1 MKVRV
6 SLLIIITVCLCLYIP
21 CFAADDDVIK
31 GSVALSLDDEA
42 EENIDAELDNA
53 NAVYYSAEKN
63 YGEEIV
69 DHYVNKS
76 DLLGYLD
83 SPYVSPFSS
92 MIAGNTLSTYA
103 LPYYG
108 NITYYG
114 DQNSPLSR
122 FSTGLTRFTTKSMY
136 IFDKVGIENTL
147 LANDI
152 SNILL
157 NSLLSYFT
165 GNIFGLNIWGSS
177 DISYTSGFEAI
188 IRPFR
193 NMAFSYSYMTEQNM
207 NMTTFQF
214 KFGYNRNGNLA
225 VINAHSFG
233 DNTPVNT
240 TTGVEWQFYF

>member
-6 SLLIIITVCLCLYIP
+6 SLLITITVCLFLYIP
-21 CFAADDDVIK
+21 CFAEDDIIK
-31 GSVALSLDDEA
+31 GSIVLSMDEDV
-42 EENIDAELDNA
+42 EDNFNNDVDSA

-69 DHYVNKS
+69 ERYVNKG
-76 DLLGYLD
+76 DILGYLD

-122 FSTGLTRFTTKSMY
+122 FSTGLTRFTTKSMF
-136 IFDKVGIENTL
+136 IFDKEGVENTL

-165 GNIFGLNIWGSS
+165 GNMFGLNIWGSS
-177 DISYTSGFEAI
+177 DITYTSGFEAI

-193 NMAFSYSYMTEQNM
+193 NMAFSYSYITEQNI

-233 DNTPVNT
+233 DNTRVNT

>member
-1 MKVRV
+1 MKVRL

-42 EENIDAELDNA
+42 DESIDTELDNA

-69 DHYVNKS
+69 ERYVNKS

-165 GNIFGLNIWGSS
+165 GNIFGLNI
-177 DISYTSGFEAI
+177 YTA
-188 IRPFR
+188 
-193 NMAFSYSYMTEQNM
+193 
-207 NMTTFQF
+207 
-214 KFGYNRNGNLA
+214 LLL
-225 VINAHSFG
+225 
-233 DNTPVNT
+233 
-240 TTGVEWQFYF
+240 